1 MQILERATMPN
12 GIQIQLEE
20 LGGQLMI
27 GAYPIAQRTINYW
40 IQGGEMFRLTISENQ
55 YQGYTNEMVKSDYEA
70 LKSGEKSLK
79 DLKSHFWN
87 GNRDAYALGIS
98 K

>member
-12 GIQIQLEE
+12 GTQIQLED

-27 GAYPIAQRTINYW
+27 GAYPIAQRTISYW
-40 IQGGEMFRLTISENQ
+40 IRGGEMFRLTIAESL
-55 YQGYTNEMVKSDYEA
+55 YSDYTNEMVRADYEA
-70 LKSGEKSLK
+70 LKNGEKSLK
-79 DLKSHFWN
+79 DLKAHFWN